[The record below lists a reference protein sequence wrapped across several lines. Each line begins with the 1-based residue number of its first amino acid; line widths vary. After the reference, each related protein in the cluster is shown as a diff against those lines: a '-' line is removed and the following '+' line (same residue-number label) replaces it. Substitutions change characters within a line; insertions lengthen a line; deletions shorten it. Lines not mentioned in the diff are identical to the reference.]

1 MNKLPLRNRVELFDP
16 VFNFPT
22 VPVFTTLLYFTLPSA
37 QNRKFG
43 KVIRYHSRHRQASQ
57 RPRIKGQF
65 VKQGTVVPD
74 AGSGGTGVSN
84 GEDYSS
90 QMCDEDDEEV
100 SQYKQ
105 PFS

>member
-1 MNKLPLRNRVELFDP
+1 M
-16 VFNFPT
+16 
-22 VPVFTTLLYFTLPSA
+22 

-43 KVIRYHSRHRQASQ
+43 KVIRYHSRHKQASQ

-65 VKQGTVVPD
+65 VKQGTVIPD
-74 AGSGGTGVSN
+74 ATGSGGTGVSN

-100 SQYKQ
+100 RHDQKHPADPS
-105 PFS
+105 